1 MAGRGPRWPTVLL
14 LVLVVLTFSVVHPIQ
29 LIMVPTALLLV
40 GLPPRKPVLLA
51 AAAILAALAFL
62 GAGQDP
68 LWYVGRG
75 WSLLLGGW
83 FILAALLLPAR
94 GFTPRALMATA
105 ATAAT
110 AAVIVAVLGGWSEL
124 DWTIASHYRQVA
136 EAMRQAWP
144 ALAESNAVVQQAADL
159 PARLFPALLGVA
171 SVASLGVAWLLYRAM
186 ARRGEPLGRL
196 SEFRFPDGLVWVL
209 IVGLALLVLP
219 MAGAAG
225 WATRVG
231 SNLVFFM
238 GALYALRGLAVLVA
252 VILALVGPQV
262 PVLVVLGVVGVL
274 LYPIVVAGTL
284 LLGVTDTWLDLRSGR
299 RALNDEG

>member
-1 MAGRGPRWPTVLL
+1 MTARRPRWTTALL
-14 LVLVVLTFSVVHPIQ
+14 LTIVVLTFSVVHPIQ
-29 LIMVPTALLLV
+29 LIMVPIAMLLL
-40 GLPPRKPVLLA
+40 GLPPRRPAMIAVA
-51 AAAILAALAFL
+51 AVLAALVFL
-62 GAGQDP
+62 GAGQDA
-68 LWYVGRG
+68 LWYAGRG

-83 FILAALLLPAR
+83 FILAIVLLPGS
-94 GFTPRALMATA
+94 GFTLRALA
-105 ATAAT
+105 ATAAAAGS

-124 DWTIASHYRQVA
+124 DWTIALHYREVA

-144 ALAESNAVVQQAADL
+144 ALAESDAVVRQAAEL

-171 SVASLGVAWLLYRAM
+171 SVAALGVSWTVYRAM
-186 ARRGEPLGRL
+186 ARQGEPLGRL
-196 SEFRFPDGLVWVL
+196 AEFRFPDALVWVL
-209 IVGLALLVLP
+209 IAGLGLLVLP

-225 WATRVG
+225 WAPRLG

-262 PVLVVLGVVGVL
+262 PVLVVLGVVGVV

-299 RALNDEG
+299 RALNDES